1 MSSMIWGGAV
11 ADSDKSQDVLYSIF
25 GGNVQDLLTQV
36 NTTLFSVTFKYFN
49 AGLLSIVF
57 VLYAFIIIVGTINTA
72 RDGQFLGKNWSG
84 HWISLRAIFG
94 TIFAVP
100 TATGY
105 CAAQYLIF
113 AMVTAGISF
122 ADYVWKNIVDD
133 VVSGN
138 VPAVVSSEVVNN
150 INTYL
155 ATFMM
160 SNLTKDLL
168 ENDTFVQDEASSGNL
183 PCIKSA
189 TATKVKI
196 TIPQAYVLGQDG
208 TTHIPY
214 DGSNGNVAGTDYIQ
228 KDAYV
233 YPITC
238 KVSFSTQVSGSFVQS
253 YAQPLAASVAMNSDG
268 SLDSDVTPFKDYAK
282 TLGNGLASW
291 SDVSASGD
299 QYVQYKLNTSDW
311 VGKFTVN
318 QMVNQPDQADVNDI
332 AGKYDLSDPSYLTVN
347 LIEHPYAFDSNYD
360 DKDNVHYSPTAL
372 SNTSSEIIN
381 WMEQNSASMT
391 SGCSGDTDN
400 LCYKAEHYGWWDAD
414 QLYLDFDNSLSQNLQ
429 NLYANFAE
437 FSNAANLVANQT
449 SIPVDYDY
457 INIHYTKN
465 SNDIDDLIKGNEISF
480 NPLTADEFQ
489 FMAQADLEPFKDE
502 LSNSGSF
509 TISMSTVRQLFNQ
522 IINDDNKLST
532 DEKSMAAD
540 AVNRY
545 LSDGMQ
551 FQYAEYLYIMYS
563 ITNAVYSPYMNTKV
577 NDSVRS
583 LEADKLYNMV
593 VLPVTNLFA
602 FFSQN
607 NVDFGGNQNPTDTSS
622 VTDPAEE
629 VLTEIF
635 DQLGTNSSSAEVG
648 GLMAAIY
655 NIGVVPEDLDGN
667 FAAQNFSMIQNVQ
680 AIGISLIEGTINS
693 MIGIFNHAKDELNEI
708 KESAESDLKGV
719 EQDAKYWSAG
729 NALSL
734 GAVSNTASAQ
744 IALEYAEVML
754 DVTMQMATFSLSL
767 MWLPLVMFVL
777 TTIFTIGIS
786 FSLIIPLTPYILFWA
801 GKTAWLLLVIEA
813 MAAAP
818 IVSLGLVY
826 PEGSEI
832 FGKAEPGI
840 QICMN
845 LVLRPVFMILGMI
858 FGIGLTYIVIQY
870 SAEGFHAITDSLL
883 GLMPTSNGTDAAAYA
898 RGTFSCMLIFLYS
911 TFLSMAFMKCFSL
924 IYLIPDKVLQWIGN
938 TRGER
943 AGEAE
948 IQEFKGAG
956 MQYAQG
962 AAQAGGQSMQQGIE
976 AEKSNTQSMIQSK
989 SEVSK
994 STSQRNLAISNDSA
1008 QAAKQAGEA
1017 ALMM

>member
-1 MSSMIWGGAV
+1 MSETIWGYV
-11 ADSDKSQDVLYSIF
+11 PTSDKSQAVLNTIF
-25 GGNVQDLLTQV
+25 GGDVTTLLTEV
-36 NTTLFSVTFKYFN
+36 TKTLFSTSFEYFN
-49 AGLLSIVF
+49 TGLLSITF
-57 VLYAFIIIVGTINTA
+57 ILYAFIIIVGTINTA
-72 RDGQFLGKNWSG
+72 KDGQFLGKNWSG

-94 TIFAVP
+94 TMFAVP
-100 TATGY
+100 VSTGY
-105 CAAQYLIF
+105 CVAQYLIF

-122 ADYVWKNIVDD
+122 ADYVWRHVVED

-138 VPAVVSSEVVNN
+138 VPPVVSSEVTNN

-155 ATFMM
+155 ATYMM
-160 SNLTKDLL
+160 SNLTRDLL
-168 ENDTFVQDEASSGNL
+168 EDDTFVQDEGSSGNL
-183 PCIKSA
+183 PCTKSL
-189 TATKVKI
+189 TSQKMTV
-196 TIPQAYVLGQDG
+196 TIPQAYVLGGDG

-214 DGSNGNVAGTDYIQ
+214 NGSNGNVAGTDYIQ
-228 KDAYV
+228 EDVYV

-238 KVSFSTQVSGSFVQS
+238 KVSFSSQVSNSFVQS
-253 YAQPLAASVAMNSDG
+253 YALPLTNAVAFNSDG
-268 SLDSDVTPFKDYAK
+268 SLNTDSMPFQDYSK
-282 TLGNGLASW
+282 ILGNGLASW
-291 SDVSASGD
+291 SDVSASGEE
-299 QYVQYKLNTSDW
+299 YVQYKLNTADW
-311 VGKFTVN
+311 VGDFTVN
-318 QMVNQPDQADVNDI
+318 QMVNQPDQSDINSIAD
-332 AGKYDLSDPSYLTVN
+332 KYGLTSTGYLKENLVDEPSALD
-347 LIEHPYAFDSNYD
+347 A
-360 DKDNVHYSPTAL
+360 YSPTAL

-381 WMEQNSASMT
+381 WMEQNAASVT
-391 SGCSGDTDN
+391 GECSSDTDN
-400 LCYKAEHYGWWDAD
+400 LCYKAENYGWWDAD

-437 FSNAANLVANQT
+437 LSNAANLVSNQT

-465 SNDIDDLIKGNEISF
+465 ANDIDDLIAGNEISY

-489 FMAQADLEPFKDE
+489 FMAHADLEPYKDE
-502 LSNSGSF
+502 LSDSGSF

-522 IINDDNKLST
+522 IIDDDSQLTSDDKAIAHDS
-532 DEKSMAAD
+532 
-540 AVNRY
+540 VNRY
-545 LSDGMQ
+545 LSDGVQ
-551 FQYAEYLYIMYS
+551 FQYAEYLYIIYS
-563 ITNAVYSPYMNTKV
+563 ITNSVYSPYMNTQVSETDKAY
-577 NDSVRS
+577 
-583 LEADKLYNMV
+583 EASTLYNRV
-593 VLPVTNLFA
+593 ILPVINLFT
-602 FFSQN
+602 FFAQN
-607 NVDFGGNQNPTDTSS
+607 NVDFGGTQDPINTSN
-622 VTDPAEE
+622 VTDPAQE

-635 DQLGTNSSSAEVG
+635 DMLGTNGSSSEVG
-648 GLMAAIY
+648 GLLAAIY
-655 NIGVVPEDLDGN
+655 NIGVVPEGEDEN

-693 MIGIFNHAKDELNEI
+693 MIGIFNHAKDELDQI
-708 KESAESDLKGV
+708 QQSADDQLNDV
-719 EQDAKYWSAG
+719 EDDAKNWAVG
-729 NALSL
+729 NALSF
-734 GAVSNTASAQ
+734 GAVSSTASAQ

-767 MWLPLVMFVL
+767 MWMPLIMFVL
-777 TTIFTIGIS
+777 TTIFSIGIS

-818 IVSLGLVY
+818 FVSLGLVY
-826 PEGSEI
+826 PEGHEV

-858 FGIGLTYIVIQY
+858 FGIGLTYIVIEY

-883 GLMPTSNGTDAAAYA
+883 GLMPASNGTDAAAYA
-898 RGTFSCMLIFLYS
+898 RGTFSCMIIFLYA

-924 IYLIPDKVLQWIGN
+924 IYVIPDKVLQWIGN

-956 MQYAQG
+956 MQYAQSAG
-962 AAQAGGQSMQQGIE
+962 QAGGQTMQQGIE
-976 AEKSNTQSMIQSK
+976 SEKSYTQSYTQSK

-994 STSQRNLAISNDSA
+994 STSQRNMAISNDSA
-1008 QAAKQAGEA
+1008 QAAKQGGEA